1 MNSNCTHQFRPLFWF
16 CVILTIVI
24 ILIATFANISL
35 ILRIILDVIALFII
49 ISGALFYSRSRSTP
63 MGRR

>member
-1 MNSNCTHQFRPLFWF
+1 MNSNRTHQYRPLFWF

-35 ILRIILDVIALFII
+35 ILRTILDVIALFII
-49 ISGALFYSRSRSTP
+49 ISGALFYSRRGSS
-63 MGRR
+63 